1 MDWILGGLPLH
12 ALLVHFTVVI
22 VPVAAVAVGLTA
34 VWPAARRRLGIV
46 TPILAAIALIAVPLT
61 VNAGQW
67 LYDRVEQTPAAQE
80 HEEIGTSL
88 LPWAIALFVVAALQ
102 WVWYRMDRTPA
113 DTGTL
118 RSSRGVRTGVTVLLM
133 LAVLISA
140 VGSVVT
146 VVRIGDSGARAVW
159 TGNFSEGP

>member
-1 MDWILGGLPLH
+1 MDWSLGGIPLH

-22 VPVAAVAVGLTA
+22 IPAAALALILTA

-46 TPILAAIALIAVPLT
+46 TPIFAALALIAVPFT

-67 LYDRVEQTPAAQE
+67 LFERVEQTPGVLE
-80 HEEIGTSL
+80 HEEIGTTL
-88 LPWAIALFVVAALQ
+88 LPWAIALFVVSVLQ
-102 WVWYRMDRTPA
+102 WLWYRAERTPA

-118 RSSRGVRTGVTVLLM
+118 RSRHGVRMGVTVLLV
-133 LAVLISA
+133 LAVLISV
-140 VGSVVT
+140 VGAGVT

-159 TGNFSEGP
+159 TGNFSEEP